1 MKIISLYYHDPIVS
15 GFEKMIKYWQ
25 RRGYRFISM
34 DEMRDIMLSKKEPQ
48 EKLAFITL
56 DDGWKQNLELL
67 PIIEKY
73 NVPISIFISI
83 QPIIEGNF
91 WWEYAG
97 KVYDKQEV
105 NEFKL
110 LPYEEFYKQLSAI
123 KEKVTLTRSAMTIDE
138 VKQIS
143 KHPLVSL
150 QAHTINHPILT
161 SVPDDVLEMELKDGK
176 EILESWIGKR
186 VYAFSYCNG
195 RNTERESGM
204 ARKYYD
210 IAFTTVQN
218 NIHVTDDIML
228 LPRFSLTGQWPRD
241 LLKVK
246 GIWWKMK
253 HLAQAL
259 GLKKKKT
266 IYD

>member
-15 GFEKMIKYWQ
+15 GFEKMIEYWQ
-25 RRGYRFISM
+25 KRGYRFISI
-34 DEMRDIMLSKKEPQ
+34 DEMRDIMFSKKEIT

-56 DDGWKQNLELL
+56 DDGWHQNLELL

-73 NVPISIFISI
+73 NTPICIFISI
-83 QPIIEGNF
+83 QPVIDGNF
-91 WWEYAG
+91 WWEYVG
-97 KVYDKQEV
+97 KIYDKQGV

-110 LPYEEFYKQLSAI
+110 LPYEEFYKQLNAI
-123 KEKVTLTRSAMTIDE
+123 KEEVTLTRSAMTIDE

-150 QAHTINHPILT
+150 QAHTVNHPILT
-161 SVPDDVLEMELKDGK
+161 SVPDDVLEMELKNGK
-176 EILESWIGKR
+176 EILEKWIGKK

-195 RNTERESGM
+195 RNTVRESNM

-218 NIHVTDDIML
+218 NIRVTDDIML

-241 LLKVK
+241 LLKEI
-246 GIWWKMK
+246 GIWWKVK
-253 HLAQAL
+253 HFAQAI
-259 GLKKKKT
+259 GIKKKKT
-266 IYD
+266 IYY